1 MISNITLYI
10 NKIREIV
17 DPMILSYKTH
27 VALLITQ
34 YINPCKKKKKSII
47 YLKCHVNII

>member
-17 DPMILSYKTH
+17 DPIILSYKTH
-27 VALLITQ
+27 VRNTPN
-34 YINPCKKKKKSII
+34 YPI
-47 YLKCHVNII
+47 Y